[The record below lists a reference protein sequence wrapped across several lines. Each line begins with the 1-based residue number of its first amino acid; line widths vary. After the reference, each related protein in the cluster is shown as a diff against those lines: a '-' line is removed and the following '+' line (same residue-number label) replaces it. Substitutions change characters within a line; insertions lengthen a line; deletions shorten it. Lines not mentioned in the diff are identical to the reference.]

1 MKAKELGSTVN
12 EEHPTARSA
21 SVSSESAKSPTPP
34 TFPRV
39 PFGRIYAHA
48 VRQDEAIESIMQK
61 VNEGNGGFVVTP
73 NVDHVCIAE
82 TDPEL
87 RAAYRDAFL
96 SLPDGQ
102 PLLWMAKGYGTPLPA
117 KVSGSDLI
125 GPLLAE
131 SARLGKTVFFLGS
144 SEASCAEAARR
155 LAESMPT
162 LRLLG
167 WECPRFEPFSE
178 NLEELFG
185 AFETIR
191 AAKPDIVLFAF
202 GNPKQEYAMWRY
214 QDQYFPAVGLGV
226 GASID
231 FLAGSVERAP
241 QWMSAAGLEW
251 LFRLTQEPGRL
262 WRRYLVRDRAILG
275 IFWRTRRQ
283 VRSQRGVSS

>member
-1 MKAKELGSTVN
+1 MKAEELETTEN
-12 EEHPTARSA
+12 QEHPPVGIPKVAL
-21 SVSSESAKSPTPP
+21 KPTPSQEASE
-34 TFPRV
+34 FARV

-48 VRQDEAIESIMQK
+48 VRQDEAIASIMRK
-61 VNEGNGGFVVTP
+61 VELGRGGFVVTP

-131 SARLGKTVFFLGS
+131 SARLGKSVFFLGS

-155 LAESMPT
+155 LSESLPT

-167 WECPRFEPFSE
+167 WECPHFEPFSE

-185 AFETIR
+185 AFERIR

-214 QDQYFPAVGLGV
+214 QDRYFPAIGLGV

-231 FLAGSVERAP
+231 FLAGAVVRSP
-241 QWMSAAGLEW
+241 KWMSDVGLEW
-251 LFRLTQEPGRL
+251 LFRLSQEPGRL

-283 VRSQRGVSS
+283 VRSQRGVNS